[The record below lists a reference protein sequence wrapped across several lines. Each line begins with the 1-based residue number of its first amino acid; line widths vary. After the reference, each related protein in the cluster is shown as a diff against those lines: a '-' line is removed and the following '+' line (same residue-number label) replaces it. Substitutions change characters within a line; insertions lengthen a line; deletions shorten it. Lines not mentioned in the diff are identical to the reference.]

1 MNSTAAERRQLVTC
15 EASGELFALDVF
27 GVERVLRYT
36 APRRLPNSAAWLPGV
51 IGVGDRLVPV
61 LDLRERLGL
70 AAPSPS
76 EQARLVVVTLED
88 GPVALIVDAVH
99 EVLSVES
106 DAVET
111 APPVYRGLAR
121 EYVQGIVRRE
131 ERIFVLLDAGRLV
144 SSQERIAMRGAVAEE
159 ADRGR

>member
-1 MNSTAAERRQLVTC
+1 MTSTAADRRQLVTC

-36 APRRLPNSAAWLPGV
+36 PPRRLPNSAAWLHGV
-51 IGVGDRLVPV
+51 TAIGDRLVPA

-70 AAPSPS
+70 DAPPPT
-76 EQARLVVVTLED
+76 EQARFVVVVLED

-99 EVLSVES
+99 EVLSVEGS
-106 DAVET
+106 AVEA
-111 APPVYRGLAR
+111 APSVYRGLAR
-121 EYVQGIVRRE
+121 EYVQGIVRRG
-131 ERIFVLLDAGRLV
+131 ERIFVLLDAARLV
-144 SSQERIAMRGAVAEE
+144 SSQERIQMRDAVAKE